1 MSNEKTSQL
10 KEVSDM
16 AKNIWLAGL
25 GAYGRAFDEAQE
37 RYEQASKESPRL
49 FNELVE
55 KGRKLETQARTAIDD
70 VTAKSK
76 GTATSIEE
84 RINKVRANLG
94 LGGVSVEDF
103 ERLEKKVDA
112 LTKKL
117 NAMSAAPKKAPAKRA
132 ASSKTTA
139 AE

>member
-1 MSNEKTSQL
+1 MSKEKSQL
-10 KEVSDM
+10 KEVSDV

-37 RYEQASKESPRL
+37 RYEQASKETPRL
-49 FNELVE
+49 FTELVE
-55 KGRKLETQARTAIDD
+55 KGRNLESQARTAIDD
-70 VTAKSK
+70 VASKGK
-76 GTATSIEE
+76 GTATSLEE

-94 LGGVSVEDF
+94 FGGVSVEDF

-112 LTKKL
+112 LAKKVNSL
-117 NAMSAAPKKAPAKRA
+117 SAAQKKAPAKRA
-132 ASSKTTA
+132 AASKAA

>member
-1 MSNEKTSQL
+1 MSKEKSQL
-10 KEVSDM
+10 KEVSDV

-37 RYEQASKESPRL
+37 RYEQASKETPRL
-49 FNELVE
+49 FTELVE
-55 KGRKLETQARTAIDD
+55 KGRNLESQARTAIDD
-70 VTAKSK
+70 VASKGK
-76 GTATSIEE
+76 GTATSLEE

-94 LGGVSVEDF
+94 FGGVSVEDF

-112 LTKKL
+112 LAKKVNSL
-117 NAMSAAPKKAPAKRA
+117 SAAPKKAPTKRA
-132 ASSKTTA
+132 AASKAA

>member
-1 MSNEKTSQL
+1 MSKEKSQL
-10 KEVSDM
+10 KEVSDV

-37 RYEQASKESPRL
+37 RYEQASKETPRL
-49 FNELVE
+49 FTELVE
-55 KGRKLETQARTAIDD
+55 KGRNLESQARTAIDD
-70 VTAKSK
+70 VASKGK
-76 GTATSIEE
+76 GTATSLEE

-94 LGGVSVEDF
+94 FGGVSVEDF

-112 LTKKL
+112 LAKKVNSL
-117 NAMSAAPKKAPAKRA
+117 SAAPKKAPAKRSA
-132 ASSKTTA
+132 ASKAA

>member
-55 KGRKLETQARTAIDD
+55 KGRKLETQARSAIDD

-112 LTKKL
+112 LTKKI
-117 NAMSAAPKKAPAKRA
+117 NAMTSTPKKAPAKRA
-132 ASSKTTA
+132 ASSKAA

>member
-1 MSNEKTSQL
+1 MSNEKSQL

-70 VTAKSK
+70 VASKSK
-76 GTATSIEE
+76 GTATSLEE
-84 RINKVRANLG
+84 RINRVRANLG
-94 LGGVSVEDF
+94 FGGVSVEDF

-112 LTKKL
+112 LTKKI
-117 NAMSAAPKKAPAKRA
+117 NAMSSETKKAPAKRA
-132 ASSKTTA
+132 AASKSSA
-139 AE
+139 A

>member
-1 MSNEKTSQL
+1 MSKEKSQL
-10 KEVSDM
+10 KEVSDV

-37 RYEQASKESPRL
+37 RYEQASKETPRL
-49 FNELVE
+49 FTELVE
-55 KGRKLETQARTAIDD
+55 KGRNLESQARTAIDD
-70 VTAKSK
+70 VASKGK
-76 GTATSIEE
+76 GTATSLEE

-94 LGGVSVEDF
+94 FGGVSVEDF

-112 LTKKL
+112 LAKKVNSL
-117 NAMSAAPKKAPAKRA
+117 SAAPKKAPAKRA
-132 ASSKTTA
+132 SASKAA

>member
-1 MSNEKTSQL
+1 MSNEKTSQF

-55 KGRKLETQARTAIDD
+55 KGRKLESHARTAIDD
-70 VTAKSK
+70 VAAKGK

-112 LTKKL
+112 LTKKI
-117 NAMSAAPKKAPAKRA
+117 NAMTAAPKKAPAKRA
-132 ASSKTTA
+132 ASSKASA

>member
-55 KGRKLETQARTAIDD
+55 KGRKLETQARSAIDD

-112 LTKKL
+112 LAKKVNSL
-117 NAMSAAPKKAPAKRA
+117 SAAPKKAPAKRSA
-132 ASSKTTA
+132 ASKAA